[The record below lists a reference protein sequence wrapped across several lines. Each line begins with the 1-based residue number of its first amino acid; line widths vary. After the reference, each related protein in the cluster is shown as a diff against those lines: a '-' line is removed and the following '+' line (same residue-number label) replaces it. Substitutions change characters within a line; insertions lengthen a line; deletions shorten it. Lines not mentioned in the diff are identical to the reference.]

1 MESPLPLAVT
11 LTVLVLVVVVVLQ
24 LGASNGTPDCANQA
38 MAHLLPAKVTSS
50 TAPNSTHQSTVT
62 LLLRIGVG
70 RSVLLRIIR
79 IRRIRA
85 LVVRALLGILT
96 LARRSAPRPLPLVL
110 LCWRISRLLG
120 GVWILL
126 LVGRDL
132 AVLKSTLAGS
142 AVGGSLVVR
151 GLRRCLAV
159 SALLVLRLG
168 RGVLALLLMGIG
180 LAVLRRWWG
189 IAGAGAGA
197 IAWLGGG

>member
-11 LTVLVLVVVVVLQ
+11 LIVLVLVVVVLQ
-24 LGASNGTPDCANQA
+24 LGASNGTPNQANQA
-38 MAHLLPAKVTSS
+38 MVTHLLPAKVTSS
-50 TAPNSTHQSTVT
+50 AAPNSTHQSTVT

-126 LVGRDL
+126 LVRRDL
-132 AVLKSTLAGS
+132 AVLKSTLAGW

-168 RGVLALLLMGIG
+168 RGVLALLLVRIG

-189 IAGAGAGA
+189 IAGAGA

>member
-1 MESPLPLAVT
+1 MESPLPLA
-11 LTVLVLVVVVVLQ
+11 LSLIVLVLVVVLQ
-24 LGASNGTPDCANQA
+24 LGASNGTPNQA
-38 MAHLLPAKVTSS
+38 NHGMVTHLLPTKVTSS
-50 TAPNSTHQSTVT
+50 TAPDSTHQSTVT

-70 RSVLLRIIR
+70 RSVLLRIVR
-79 IRRIRA
+79 IRRIGT

-96 LARRSAPRPLPLVL
+96 LAWCSAPRPLPLVL

-132 AVLKSTLAGS
+132 AVLKSTLAGW

-168 RGVLALLLMGIG
+168 RGVLALLLVGVG

-189 IAGAGAGA
+189 IAGAGA